1 MSDLIP
7 YTTEELLNL
16 FKASYYEQTG
26 NTLRIGSDEFAFSAV
41 AAYVLRVFEQAIQHG
56 ADNYSLDTATGA
68 ALDAWASS
76 YNLHR
81 YDMASTAR
89 CGLTVTNTTENEITL
104 GVEDIFWENSETEF
118 FNRVPVVLA
127 AGASESVLLWATEGG
142 AKFNGITGITPDPI
156 DGIAFSN
163 ISMTYGGADAPL
175 PYSEENDAKFREYI
189 KTHLKTAGFGTA
201 TYYEQLALDQAYEE
215 QILTSAYVLRP
226 GDVTQGDVTH
236 SFEPGK
242 VKMFVCFKRVGD
254 DSTQPI
260 GTTAFRTAYINSI
273 RLVLENDFNRCLT
286 DEIVINSIDHIED
299 MYELGLQNLV
309 VGYKRQFS
317 GLAENGLTVAL
328 NHFRKTMQKYRRI
341 LVEHIGMDYVEGDV
355 QKLLMT
361 PDEDGVFCSGFNA
374 SYSTGTVYKK
384 CPIGKVI
391 FISGWL
397 NPIITYID

>member
-1 MSDLIP
+1 MSLIP
-7 YTTEELLNL
+7 YTTEELLDL

-26 NTLRIGSDEFAFSAV
+26 NSLRIGSDEFAFSAV

-56 ADNYSLDTATGA
+56 ADNYSLDTATGE

-76 YNLHR
+76 YNIRR

-118 FNRVPVVLA
+118 YNRVPVVLA

-142 AKFNGITGITPDPI
+142 AKYNGITGITPDPI
-156 DGIAFSN
+156 DGITFTDV
-163 ISMTYGGADAPL
+163 SMTYGGADTPL

-201 TYYEQLALDQAYEE
+201 SYYEQLALDEAYEE

-226 GDVTQGDVTH
+226 GDVTQGDTTH

-242 VKMFVCFKRVGD
+242 VKMFVCFKRLGD
-254 DSTQPI
+254 DSTTPI
-260 GTTAFRTAYINSI
+260 GTAAFRTAYINAV
-273 RLVLENDFNRCLT
+273 RLTLENEYNRCLT
-286 DEIVINSIDHIED
+286 DEIIINSIDHIND

-309 VGYKRQFS
+309 VCYKRRFA

-328 NHFRKTMQKYRRI
+328 NHFRKIMYKYRRI
-341 LVEHIGMDYVEGDV
+341 LVEHIGMDYVEGDL
-355 QKLLMT
+355 QTLLMT

-391 FISGWL
+391 FISGWF
-397 NPIITYID
+397 NPIITFID